1 MGVIAE
7 FLQGQRIYFQHVA
20 GVVVP
25 GLDVPV
31 HNADRLTPG
40 PIDDWDDDELE
51 LLIEEGRRQSD
62 RQQDQL
68 EQIRGRAQWLFTVGV
83 AVLAALGGAL
93 GAGQHRAVGL
103 ALWSIVAL
111 TLLAYGI
118 GGATAILVAK
128 ADFKMIHTAVLSRLK
143 RPIDRELASAYAR
156 MMSMGEDTV
165 ATRLTVFRQAV
176 VFCLMGGYL
185 GFIAQLAASL

>member
-1 MGVIAE
+1 MSIIAE
-7 FLQGQRIYFQHVA
+7 FRRGQWIYFQHIV
-20 GVVVP
+20 GVVGP

-31 HNADRLTPG
+31 HNSDRLTPG
-40 PIDDWDDDELE
+40 SIKGWDDAELQ

-83 AVLAALGGAL
+83 AALAALGGAL
-93 GAGQHRAVGL
+93 GAGQNRAPTLVV
-103 ALWSIVAL
+103 WSTISLV
-111 TLLAYGI
+111 LLAYGI

-128 ADFKMIHTAVLSRLK
+128 ADFKMIHTAVLSQLK
-143 RPIDRELASAYAR
+143 RPINRELAGAYAR
-156 MMSMGEDTV
+156 MMSTGEDTV

-176 VFCLMGGYL
+176 VFCLLGGYL
-185 GFIAQLAASL
+185 GLLAQLVATL